1 MALIFDV
8 WSILK
13 LYDNNFHT
21 WKMKMEFFLHEK
33 DLWKITLKN
42 LLILKIELE
51 KIVLKKGILEHHL
64 FTKKDKL
71 AHETILLDVNFMLH
85 HLAHAKFAK
94 DSWSNLCAT
103 FGKKIC
109 WLQITTKSRAI
120 QS

>member
-1 MALIFDV
+1 MFEVFWNCMTTIFIHER
-8 WSILK
+8 WRWNFSYMKRICEKSPLK
-13 LYDNNFHT
+13 
-21 WKMKMEFFLHEK
+21 
-33 DLWKITLKN
+33 I
-42 LLILKIELE
+42 LILKIELG
-51 KIVLKKGILEHHL
+51 KIVLKTCILEHHL

-85 HLAHAKFAK
+85 HLVHAKFAK

-109 WLQITTKSRAI
+109 WLQIPTKSRAI